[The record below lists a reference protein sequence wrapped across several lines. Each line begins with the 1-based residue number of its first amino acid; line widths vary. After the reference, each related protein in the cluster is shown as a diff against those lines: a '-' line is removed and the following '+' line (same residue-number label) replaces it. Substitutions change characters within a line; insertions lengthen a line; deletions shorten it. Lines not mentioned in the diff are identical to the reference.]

1 VPRKIARWKYQA
13 SKVNIYINL
22 RRFVTINMKR
32 ASELQKRNMLAF
44 EECKS
49 CPVKCGGG
57 CTHYSYLTYKAL
69 NVPGDYKE
77 KCEALRLI
85 LYKYLIAKLTGGSYE

>member
-1 VPRKIARWKYQA
+1 MI
-13 SKVNIYINL
+13 
-22 RRFVTINMKR
+22 
-32 ASELQKRNMLAF
+32 SELQKRNMLAF

-57 CTHYSYLTYKAL
+57 CTHYFYLTYKAL

-77 KCEALRLI
+77 KCEALRSI
-85 LYKYLIAKLTGGSYE
+85 LYKISYSQVNWWQL